1 MKSKENPMSD
11 NENRSISGVYLT
23 ANDSL
28 SNHACDCSETEPT
41 NHLYEL
47 AELRRHV
54 VQLQQENES
63 LRQQLDQHKITNQS
77 NSIDCNHLLQ
87 MVIDYV
93 PQAIFWKDCDSVY
106 LGCNRQFAEKAGLQ
120 HPREIVGKTDHDL
133 PWTPQEAK
141 LYQELDRQVM
151 SSKSPQ
157 IKLRGT
163 RHLVTGAEILVETT
177 KIPLYNHQGNIVGL
191 LGILDDIGD
200 RLQQEE
206 LLKQRLA
213 AIEAG
218 TDGIALQTSQ
228 GVFTYVNRAY
238 LEMFG
243 YSKTEDILGKTW
255 QELYDEDEIEYIRR
269 EVSPVFAAENEWQGE
284 LRSRRQDGSF
294 FIQEMSLTKSA
305 AGVVCICRDVTDRKQ
320 AEATLMLYKQAV
332 ESSSDAIAMADA
344 QWNHFYQNPAFSE
357 MFGCE
362 TPEEF
367 NQVFGGIS
375 GAYTDPQIPAQIFAE
390 ISQGKNWVGEV
401 EHRAKNNRVFQVLLR
416 ASAIKDGLGNI
427 LGAVASLTDITARK
441 KAEANLR
448 EITSDLQEAQELAH
462 IGNWELDL
470 ETGEITWSD
479 EVFRILGLDQTLGM
493 PSVDECLQCYHPE
506 DRPLIE
512 KALAETRNN
521 GTACQV
527 EARILRDD
535 NSVSYVHVKFKAILN
550 HDNQIVSLFGTIMD
564 ITERK
569 RAEIHLQQQTEKLEK
584 ALVKLKRTQTQ
595 LIQSEKMSGLGQM
608 VAGVAHEINN
618 PVGFIVGN
626 VSHLEEYTQDLLLL
640 IESYRQYYTEPPLAI
655 TELIEEI
662 DLNFLI
668 TDIPQLINSIQNGAR
683 RIQEIVN
690 SLQSFSRLNESEI
703 KEIDIHQG
711 IDSTLMVLKSRLRPL
726 PGEREIMVIK
736 NYGDLPKIECYAG
749 QINQVFLH
757 IFNNAIDALKN
768 PEFQEYS
775 KQPTLTITTG
785 LHKNK
790 LAFIR
795 IADNGVGIP
804 EELRSRIFDPFFT
817 TKPVG
822 QGTGLGLSV
831 SYQIVV
837 DLHKGKLNCTSE
849 MGMGSEFCIQ
859 IPIHNHDNT

>member
-1 MKSKENPMSD
+1 MSE
-11 NENRSISGVYLT
+11 NENGSISGVYLT
-23 ANDSL
+23 VNDSL

-41 NHLYEL
+41 NRLQEEV

-54 VQLQQENES
+54 VQLQQENQS
-63 LRQQLDQHKITNQS
+63 LRQQLDQQKITNQS
-77 NSIDCNHLLQ
+77 NSIDGNHLLQ

-93 PQAIFWKDCDSVY
+93 PQAIFWKDCNSVY

-177 KIPLYNHQGNIVGL
+177 KIPLDNHQGNIVGL

-228 GVFTYVNRAY
+228 GVFTYINPAY

-255 QELYDEDEIEYIRR
+255 QELYDDDEIEYIQR

-294 FIQEMSLTKSA
+294 FIQEMSLTKSV
-305 AGVVCICRDVTDRKQ
+305 AGVVCICRDITDRKQ

-375 GAYTDPQIPAQIFAE
+375 GAYTDPQIPAQIFAA
-390 ISQGKNWVGEV
+390 ISQGKNWMGEV
-401 EHRAKNNRVFQVLLR
+401 EHRAKNNRVFQALLR
-416 ASAIKDGLGNI
+416 ASAIKDDRGNI
-427 LGAVASLTDITARK
+427 LGAVTSLTDITARK
-441 KAEANLR
+441 KAEAHLR

-470 ETGEITWSD
+470 DTGELTWSD
-479 EVFRILGLDQTLGM
+479 EVFRILGLDQTLGI

-506 DRPLIE
+506 DRPLVE

-521 GTACQV
+521 GTPCQAEV
-527 EARILRDD
+527 RILRDD

-550 HDNQIVSLFGTIMD
+550 QDNQIVSLFGTIMD
-564 ITERK
+564 ITDRK
-569 RAEIHLQQQTEKLEK
+569 RAEIHLQQQTEKLER
-584 ALVKLKRTQTQ
+584 ALAKLKRTQTQ

-662 DLNFLI
+662 DLKFLI

-768 PEFQEYS
+768 PEYQESS

-785 LHKNK
+785 LNKNK

-822 QGTGLGLSV
+822 RGTGLGLSV

-849 MGMGSEFCIQ
+849 MGMGSEFCIE
-859 IPIHNHDNT
+859 IPHI